1 MKKLILIYALCSC
14 CNWLLPAD
22 KPLQLAGLIAEA
34 YERNLKIKALEKE
47 TEAYSFRI
55 KPAQT
60 LPDPMIEFSLKN
72 MGLDQWMI
80 GHDPNSG
87 IGVSVSQVFPYFGKL
102 RLAGEMAGKAY
113 EGRLQALEAV
123 KLEIAKQIKIAYF
136 DLFYLQKA
144 VEILEKQK
152 DIMQKALALAETRY
166 AVGSGFQ
173 NDIFKAQLEISRMDE
188 MIIPMKEMI
197 DAGESKINLLLDY
210 PPGRPLGKPEGIDC
224 ESLSLTLTQLEEYLL
239 KQSPRLKEA
248 YTMTEEK
255 SIMVQAMRK
264 EFKPDF
270 KVTAGWEYKGK
281 LPDMYELMLGME
293 IPLFAGR
300 KQGNRLQEAK
310 TAAESTRLDTA
321 AMRNDM
327 LIELNEY
334 YLRAKTSENLL
345 HLYKTRIL
353 PQAGLALESSFAA
366 YPVNKTDFMA
376 LLSDIN
382 AQFSAELA
390 YYREL
395 TQLWNVLAELESLT
409 AQSLLPVEAA
419 GGSFR
424 ENRPP
429 HPPQKLLMGKE

>member
-1 MKKLILIYALCSC
+1 MKKFILLYAFCSGFT
-14 CNWLLPAD
+14 WLLPAD
-22 KPLQLAGLIAEA
+22 RPLQLAGLIAEA

-55 KPAQT
+55 KPART

-80 GHDPNSG
+80 GQDPNSG
-87 IGVSVSQVFPYFGKL
+87 IGFSFSQTFPYFGKL
-102 RLAGEMAGKAY
+102 KLAGEMAGKAY
-113 EGRLQALEAV
+113 EGRLQALEDG
-123 KLEIAKQIKIAYF
+123 KLDIARQIKAAYF

-144 VEILEKQK
+144 IEILEKQK
-152 DIMQKALALAETRY
+152 SIMQKALALAETRY
-166 AVGSGFQ
+166 AVGSGIQ

-197 DAGESKINLLLDY
+197 KTGEAKINLLLDY
-210 PPGRPLGKPEGIDC
+210 PPGRPLGKPESIDC
-224 ESLSLTLTQLEEYLL
+224 EIVTLTLSQMEEYLV

-248 YTMTEEK
+248 YAVTEEK

-270 KVTAGWEYKGK
+270 RVSAGWEYKGK

-310 TAAESTRLDTA
+310 AAAESTRLDTA

-327 LIELNEY
+327 LMELNEY
-334 YLRAKTSENLL
+334 YLRAKTSESLV

-353 PQAGLALESSFAA
+353 PQARLALEASFAA
-366 YPVNKTDFMA
+366 YPVNKTDFMS
-376 LLSDIN
+376 LLNDITV
-382 AQFSAELA
+382 QFSAELA

-395 TQLWNVLAELESLT
+395 SQLWSALAELESLT
-409 AQSLLPVEAA
+409 AQSLLPVGSA

-429 HPPQKLLMGKE
+429 HPPRKSF